1 MLSKNA
7 SLLWF
12 FYWPC
17 LWGCFGIVSA
27 GNIQHSE
34 LWDLCQVPEYALR
47 STVKFG
53 STNIK
58 FSLQRHFSPWKL
70 DLFLTTLPKLLAVLF
85 YVFVVAVKRVE
96 IMIIATLCGFRR
108 ASEGKTVTVLLED
121 QLQDRCFSQLFSSA
135 CHRKLFSVT
144 LVCFLLGFKARSSFM
159 WLKSGNLVHVDH
171 GKPLTPARKG
181 GRFKYCLLVKISDP
195 IALSSHPVWMVSL
208 VGVGVLWAWLKLFGS
223 LLALFYLSAPA
234 ALKGRRWQWWMGFQL
249 RSDRHDF
256 QWEWRAKRT
265 GFIAELSQFSLSFH
279 AVFPCVLPCWRTAC
293 PLLLWYSGAGRLLP
307 HWGLPHLRVQAQE
320 EHLFEEIWAVWKWA
334 FLLQEGQW
342 TVQRHHGIKSCR
354 EYMSDTVDSRMKLR
368 SDFFFLSLNMFS
380 FLSLFICGA
389 STSSKCDLYIF
400 PTKEE

>member
-17 LWGCFGIVSA
+17 SWGCFGIVSA

-34 LWDLCQVPEYALR
+34 LWDLCQVPECALR
-47 STVKFG
+47 STVKFC

-85 YVFVVAVKRVE
+85 YVFVVAMKRVE

-171 GKPLTPARKG
+171 GKP
-181 GRFKYCLLVKISDP
+181 
-195 IALSSHPVWMVSL
+195 
-208 VGVGVLWAWLKLFGS
+208 
-223 LLALFYLSAPA
+223 
-234 ALKGRRWQWWMGFQL
+234 
-249 RSDRHDF
+249 
-256 QWEWRAKRT
+256 
-265 GFIAELSQFSLSFH
+265 
-279 AVFPCVLPCWRTAC
+279 
-293 PLLLWYSGAGRLLP
+293 
-307 HWGLPHLRVQAQE
+307 
-320 EHLFEEIWAVWKWA
+320 
-334 FLLQEGQW
+334 
-342 TVQRHHGIKSCR
+342 
-354 EYMSDTVDSRMKLR
+354 
-368 SDFFFLSLNMFS
+368 
-380 FLSLFICGA
+380 
-389 STSSKCDLYIF
+389 
-400 PTKEE
+400 